1 MVVTFGTV
9 EVFVYEDRKDHWQL
23 DRMRFQRRI
32 QVMNDK
38 LAVVFEKSH
47 KLQFHKRIQYV
58 NNTIGYVF
66 TKSHRHRM
74 QLYIDEC
81 DKVLKKM

>member
-23 DRMRFQRRI
+23 DRMYRRI

-38 LAVVFEKSH
+38 LAVVFH
-47 KLQFHKRIQYV
+47 KLQFHKRIV

-74 QLYIDEC
+74 QLYIDNC
-81 DKVLKKM
+81 NRVLSIG

>member
-9 EVFVYEDRKDHWQL
+9 EVFVYEDRKGHWQL
-23 DRMRFQRRI
+23 DRMYRRI

-38 LAVVFEKSH
+38 LGVVFEKSH

-74 QLYIDEC
+74 QLYIDKC
-81 DKVLKKM
+81 NRVLSIG